1 MTSMNRWSAASLLV
15 LPLVLL
21 AACGSSSSTT
31 PGDTTGPTV
40 AITDNVPGATAT
52 GNVTFTF
59 TFSEDVGTS
68 FALSDITLTGGTKG
82 TMTKVSAT
90 VATLV
95 AIPTA
100 AAAGTLTVTVAA
112 GAFSDLAGNVNA
124 SAATASQAYDTR
136 VADTT
141 PPTVA
146 ITDNVPG
153 ATATGDVTFTFTFSE
168 DVGTSFTASDVTVTG
183 GTKGAFATVSA
194 TVSTLV
200 VSPTAAST
208 GTISVTV
215 PVGSFSDLAGNNN
228 AVAATATQDYNTNTA
243 LTQMDLPVTFDS
255 ATVNY
260 ALAGFGG
267 AEDSSVVADP
277 AGGANKVV
285 KVIKSATAATWGGT
299 SLTPPANGTPKG
311 FATRIPLD
319 ATHTRMTVRT
329 WSPDVGAHVRL
340 KVEDKTNPTISVETE
355 ALTTVANAWETL
367 TFDFLVPTV
376 PPTAGF
382 NAANTYDLA
391 TIFFNFGTDGAT
403 AGAKT
408 YYFDDMAW
416 VSTAN
421 GGGGNPGTGAKQV
434 VFADDYAA
442 GVSFAG
448 FGGATNAVSVDATV
462 SHSGTSSLR
471 AAVPAAGYTGGA
483 LKAATPQDLTAFNCV
498 TYWVKSD
505 KDVTLNVTGI
515 GDDAVGGPSFKAE
528 SLRIPVTATWTKHI
542 IPIPVPAK
550 LNGNMGL
557 FHFAEGSE
565 EGAYTLWFDDVQ
577 YENISDAE
585 LGAATGA
592 SVGWPAVTVGVGAT
606 FKMVPGPNTVN
617 WSGLANGNAGNLTD
631 VSFRYFA
638 LTSSNTGVATV
649 DADGVITGVAAG
661 TANITGKLGTITV
674 AGQAP
679 VTVTAPVP
687 PLAVPA
693 TIAAAPTAAA
703 ANVISMFSS
712 SYTNVGVD
720 SWSTDWSSCC
730 NAITDPFDIG
740 GHAVKKYDLHHFV
753 GIQFVGVNAIN
764 ATAMNFFHLD
774 VWTPNGTEFQ
784 VRLVNNVGPTQTEST
799 VIYNAGTTP
808 AITKE
813 GWISLD
819 IPLSSFSTLAG
830 TNALGQML
838 LLVPGGTNAVFYV
851 DNVYFHK

>member
-1 MTSMNRWSAASLLV
+1 MTSMNRWSAASLLI
-15 LPLVLL
+15 LPLMLL
-21 AACGSSSSTT
+21 AACGSSSDPI

-52 GNVTFTF
+52 GNVIFTF

-68 FALSDITLTGGTKG
+68 FALSDVTLTGGTKG
-82 TMTKVSAT
+82 TFTKVSAT
-90 VATLV
+90 VTTLV

-100 AAAGTLTVTVAA
+100 NAAGTLTVTVAA

-124 SAATASQAYDTR
+124 AAATASQAYDTI
-136 VADTT
+136 VA
-141 PPTVA
+141 
-146 ITDNVPG
+146 
-153 ATATGDVTFTFTFSE
+153 
-168 DVGTSFTASDVTVTG
+168 
-183 GTKGAFATVSA
+183 
-194 TVSTLV
+194 LV
-200 VSPTAAST
+200 
-208 GTISVTV
+208 
-215 PVGSFSDLAGNNN
+215 
-228 AVAATATQDYNTNTA
+228 
-243 LTQMDLPVTFDS
+243 QMDLPVTFDS

-277 AGGANKVV
+277 AGGANKVA
-285 KVIKSATAATWGGT
+285 KVVKSATAETWAGT
-299 SLTPPANGTPKG
+299 SLTPPAGGTPKG

-329 WSPDVGAHVRL
+329 WSPDVGVHVRL
-340 KVEDKTNPTISVETE
+340 KVEDKTNPAISVETE

-382 NAANTYDLA
+382 NAANTYNLA
-391 TIFFNFGTDGAT
+391 SVFFNYGTTGAT

-408 YYFDDMAW
+408 YYFDDLAW

-421 GGGGNPGTGAKQV
+421 GGGGGGNPGTGAKQV

-442 GVSFAG
+442 GVSFVG
-448 FGGATNAVSVDATV
+448 FGGSTNVVSVDATV

-471 AAVPAAGYTGGA
+471 ADVPAGNYTGGA
-483 LKAATPQDLTAFNCV
+483 LKAATAQDLTAFNCV
-498 TYWVKSD
+498 TYWVKSS
-505 KDVTLNVTGI
+505 KDATLNVSGI
-515 GDDAVGGPSFKAE
+515 GDDAVGGPSYKAE

-550 LNGNMGL
+550 LNGSMGL

-592 SVGWPAVTVGVGAT
+592 SVGWPAVTVAVGAT
-606 FKMVPGPNTVN
+606 FKIVPGPNTVN

-631 VSFRYFA
+631 VSFRYFT
-638 LTSSNTGVATV
+638 LTSSNTGVATIDV
-649 DADGVITGVAAG
+649 DGVITGVAAG
-661 TANITGKLGTITV
+661 TANVTGKLGTLTV

-693 TIAAAPTAAA
+693 NIAAAPTAAA
-703 ANVISMFSS
+703 ANVISMYGST
-712 SYTNVGVD
+712 YTNVTIPD
-720 SWSTDWSSCC
+720 WRTSWSTCC
-730 NAITDPFDIG
+730 NTITDPFDIG
-740 GHAVKKYDLHHFV
+740 GHAVKKMELFHFLGV
-753 GIQFVGVNAIN
+753 QFDGVNAIN

-784 VRLVNNVGPTQTEST
+784 VQLVNNVGPAQTVST
-799 VIYNAGTTP
+799 VIYNAGTIP

-819 IPLSSFSTLAG
+819 IPMSAFTGLTG
-830 TNALGQML
+830 TDKIGQML
-838 LLVPGGTNAVFYV
+838 LLVPSGTNAVFYV
-851 DNVYFHK
+851 DNIYFHK